1 MLDTFHPAPPPLRQ
15 APQPD
20 APALANAES
29 AGLPLTFVA
38 DLALRHFAR
47 LGELKLREVAQHLGM
62 AAPAVDLLM
71 THMRALGWLEV
82 PRRGNLVLDVSY
94 LLTEAGQ
101 RQARLA
107 FDKCQYVGPAPVT
120 LAEYVAQ
127 VRQQSQ
133 HLTPVRHARLQQAL
147 SDLVIDPA
155 LLPTLGS
162 ALNSGKAIYLYGDSG
177 TGKTY
182 LAEQM
187 VKTLEGHIWVPHA
200 LYVDGEVIQVY
211 DPIVHRRVALAAV
224 PERSLVRDLSADGR
238 WVRSERPV
246 LITGGELTLPMLE
259 LEYDPHTRLHVA
271 PPQMK
276 ANNGIFVVDDLGRQ
290 RVSPRDLMNRWIVPL
305 DRHVDY
311 LTLSNGS
318 KFTVPFDVRIVF
330 SSNLAPEALVDP
342 AFARRLGYKIH
353 LAPLGAEGYRTVVA
367 QACARTGVPHDD
379 AAVDYLVATLHP
391 REGQPYM
398 PCVPFDVISKI
409 ADRARYLHEPA
420 RMTPELLEWAWHS
433 YFGPPAAPPPTEPGG
448 PAGTGLKE

>member
-1 MLDTFHPAPPPLRQ
+1 MPDSSQSSPTTWQQVAHLDG
-15 APQPD
+15 
-20 APALANAES
+20 PALAGGEP
-29 AGLPLTFVA
+29 AGLPVSFLA

-62 AAPAVDLLM
+62 APPAVDGLM
-71 THMRALGWLEV
+71 THMRTLGWLEV

-107 FDKCQYVGPAPVT
+107 FEKCQYVGPAPVT

-133 HLTPVRHARLQQAL
+133 HLAPVRRTRLQQAL
-147 SDLVIDPA
+147 GDLVIDAA

-162 ALNSGKAIYLYGDSG
+162 ALNSGKAIYLYGEAG

-187 VKTLEGHIWVPHA
+187 VKTLECHIWVPHA
-200 LYVDGEVIQVY
+200 LYVDGEVIQVF
-211 DPIVHRRVALAAV
+211 DPIVHRRVPLAAV

-246 LITGGELTLPMLE
+246 LITGGELTLAMLE
-259 LEYDPHTRLHVA
+259 LEYDAHTRLHVA

-290 RVSPRDLMNRWIVPL
+290 RVSPRELMNRWIVPL

-318 KFTVPFDVRIVF
+318 KFSVPFDVRVVF

-353 LAPLGAEGYRTVVA
+353 LGPLSVEGYRTVVA
-367 QACARTGVPHDD
+367 QACQRAGVPHDE
-379 AAVDYLVATLHP
+379 AGVDYLVDTLHP
-391 REGQPYM
+391 REGQPYL

-420 RMTPELLEWAWHS
+420 LMTPELLEWAWHS
-433 YFGPPAAPPPTEPGG
+433 YFGRLVAPPPTEPYSFDSRRR
-448 PAGTGLKE
+448 T

>member
-1 MLDTFHPAPPPLRQ
+1 MLDTFHPSSSLLLQ
-15 APQPD
+15 AAQPETPD
-20 APALANAES
+20 FAGKEP
-29 AGLPLTFVA
+29 AGLPVAFLA

-62 AAPAVDLLM
+62 AAPAVDSLM
-71 THMRALGWLEV
+71 THMRSLGWLEV

-101 RQARLA
+101 RQSRLA

-120 LAEYVAQ
+120 LPEYVAQ

-133 HLTPVRHARLQQAL
+133 HLAPVRHARLQQAL
-147 SDLVIDPA
+147 GELVIDAA

-162 ALNSGKAIYLYGDSG
+162 ALNSGKAIYLYGESG

-200 LYVDGEVIQVY
+200 LYVDGEVIQVF
-211 DPIVHRRVALAAV
+211 DPIVHHRVPLAAV

-246 LITGGELTLPMLE
+246 LITGGELTLSMLE
-259 LEYDPHTRLHVA
+259 LEYDPHARLHVA

-311 LTLSNGS
+311 LMLSNGS
-318 KFTVPFDVRIVF
+318 KFTVPFDVRVVF
-330 SSNLAPEALVDP
+330 SSNLAPEALADP

-353 LAPLGAEGYRTVVA
+353 LAPLSAEGYRTVVV

-379 AAVDYLVATLHP
+379 TGVDYLVNTLHP

-420 RMTPELLEWAWHS
+420 LMTPELLEWAWHS
-433 YFGPPAAPPPTEPGG
+433 YFGCQLAPPPAEPCSFDSRRQ
-448 PAGTGLKE
+448 T